1 MKFLNILFIIIFA
14 LFLSNCEWV
23 GSNSC
28 RIMTYNIRYDDPN
41 AGENSWENRKGY
53 VISLID
59 SLKPQIFGLQ
69 EAMIHQIY
77 DIHEKLPTYK
87 WVGNGRDDGKTKGE
101 FTAIFYNDEELE
113 IIRASTFWC
122 SQTPGLPGIGWDAAY
137 YRTVTWV
144 EIKNK
149 KTENHFIVMN
159 THFDHIGEI
168 ARVQSARLVKRVIN
182 DLFPNFPVILMGD
195 FNVIPESEPY
205 AIITGGSD
213 QAEDDRIIQDSYSI
227 ASERTKLTGTFNG
240 FDIYSEYQ
248 YPIDYIFVT
257 TNIQVNS
264 YQVVK
269 QKFENRYPSD
279 HFPVV
284 VDVKFD

>member
-87 WVGNGRDDGKTKGE
+87 WVSPAT
-101 FTAIFYNDEELE
+101 T
-113 IIRASTFWC
+113 IIYPQR
-122 SQTPGLPGIGWDAAY
+122 QLD
-137 YRTVTWV
+137 
-144 EIKNK
+144 
-149 KTENHFIVMN
+149 
-159 THFDHIGEI
+159 
-168 ARVQSARLVKRVIN
+168 
-182 DLFPNFPVILMGD
+182 FP
-195 FNVIPESEPY
+195 
-205 AIITGGSD
+205 II
-213 QAEDDRIIQDSYSI
+213 
-227 ASERTKLTGTFNG
+227 
-240 FDIYSEYQ
+240 
-248 YPIDYIFVT
+248 
-257 TNIQVNS
+257 
-264 YQVVK
+264 
-269 QKFENRYPSD
+269 
-279 HFPVV
+279 
-284 VDVKFD
+284 